1 MISSG
6 GKKNKRDLDF
16 ELNLI
21 PAIDVLST
29 CICFLLLTA
38 VWINLG
44 SLKLEQGTG
53 EANASGGNNPP
64 SLWIEVAKTGQL
76 TLSTRDLP
84 AGERGLQGSV
94 LAPNQSG
101 TGSKVD
107 RTKLDQA
114 IELIQKKMPS
124 IVTVIVRPQTKVGY
138 GEVITVIDSLKAAKV
153 KDVGISPDP
162 AS

>member
-1 MISSG
+1 MVSSG
-6 GKKNKRDLDF
+6 GRKDKRELDF

-21 PAIDVLST
+21 PAIDLLST

-38 VWINLG
+38 VWVNLG

-53 EANASGGNNPP
+53 EANASGGANPP
-64 SLWIEVAKTGQL
+64 SLWIEVARTGAL

-84 AGERGLQGSV
+84 KGERGLQGSV
-94 LAPNQSG
+94 LAPTNG
-101 TGSKVD
+101 KVD

-124 IVTVIVRPQTKVGY
+124 IVTVVVRPKLKVAY

-153 KDVGISPDP
+153 KDVGIAPDN
-162 AS
+162 S

>member
-6 GKKNKRDLDF
+6 GKKNKRELDF

-53 EANASGGNNPP
+53 EANASGGANPP
-64 SLWIEVAKTGQL
+64 SLWIEVARSGEL

-84 AGERGLQGSV
+84 KGERGLQGSV
-94 LAPNQSG
+94 LAPKADV
-101 TGSKVD
+101 TGQGKVD

-124 IVTVIVRPQTKVGY
+124 IVTVIVRPQTKVAY

-153 KDVGISPDP
+153 KDVGIAPET
-162 AS
+162 

>member
-1 MISSG
+1 MASFGG
-6 GKKNKRDLDF
+6 GKKDKRDLDF

-21 PAIDVLST
+21 PAIDLLST

-53 EANASGGNNPP
+53 EVNASGGANPP
-64 SLWIEVAKTGQL
+64 SLWIEVARSGEL

-84 AGERGLQGSV
+84 KGERGLQGSV
-94 LAPNQSG
+94 LAPTNG
-101 TGSKVD
+101 KVD
-107 RTKLDQA
+107 RSKLDQA
-114 IELIQKKMPS
+114 IELIQKRMPS
-124 IVTVIVRPQTKVGY
+124 IVTVIVRPQVKVAY

-153 KDVGISPDP
+153 KDVGIAPET
-162 AS
+162 